1 MKTAVAIF
9 ALGGALVLQATLA
22 GLSVGGVLVVNL
34 VLVAVVCLGL
44 LFGPVAGLLSGCAG
58 GLVQDAV
65 GGGIIGTGGLSKT
78 IVGFFVG
85 VLGAQFIVSQ
95 SLPRL
100 VMFFG
105 ATILHEFCFQGLN
118 ALVEMRG
125 MSMDYSSMFT
135 QAGVNA
141 VVGVAAFIVMERGPE
156 LLQGRHSRRA
166 SLSRRRY

>member
-1 MKTAVAIF
+1 MKTVVAIF

-34 VLVAVVCLGL
+34 VLVAVIVLAL
-44 LFGPVAGLLSGCAG
+44 LFGPVAGLLSGCVG
-58 GLVQDAV
+58 GLVQDALA
-65 GGGIIGTGGLSKT
+65 GLIIGTGGLSKT
-78 IVGFFVG
+78 IVGFLVG

-95 SLPRL
+95 SLPRF

-105 ATILHEFCFQGLN
+105 ATVLHEVCFQGLT

-125 MSMDYSSMFT
+125 MSMHWSSSLT
-135 QAGVNA
+135 QAAVNA
-141 VVGVAAFIVMERGPE
+141 VVGVVTFMVVERGPE